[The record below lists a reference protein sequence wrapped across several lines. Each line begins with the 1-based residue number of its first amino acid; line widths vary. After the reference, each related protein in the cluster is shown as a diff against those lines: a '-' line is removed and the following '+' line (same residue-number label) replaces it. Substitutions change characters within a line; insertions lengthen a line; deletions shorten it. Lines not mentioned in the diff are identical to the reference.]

1 MQEPGSFTSSKTFSK
16 GCEACWS
23 HISSL
28 EQHLVQEEVVTIV
41 FIGVIITVIIGI
53 SITAIPGD
61 FH

>member
-1 MQEPGSFTSSKTFSK
+1 MLESYLY
-16 GCEACWS
+16 
-23 HISSL
+23 SL